1 MIVLGGGNMNEM
13 AYSQLADMAAQP
25 EALEKSICYIE
36 QHISTFLRPRDRVLI
51 CFVNTPGN
59 FGYIAEQ
66 AVLRCGAIPVI
77 PEDLKWKTLLKEA
90 FSKKCAAIV
99 GTPLLVLGL
108 SKLAKRM
115 QTPLYA
121 RNVILAGYPSSGW
134 MLDGIR
140 KGLDCRI
147 WGCYDPGAGIVV
159 GGFSCD
165 SSGAIHLRSDEYG
178 VDIVTEHGKLVGAGE
193 YGEVVIYPVN
203 MPQLRL
209 HTGDYARL
217 NSAPCVCGCDSPRL
231 LDFDTVRGVDP
242 ALSLLGEQLHQWTSV
257 LDCRLSKTGYGIEL
271 EIVTFPGE
279 KLPKLPSC
287 AKLVIRNWNP
297 ELDMPF
303 PHMFVL
309 KNRLFSDND
318 S

>member
-1 MIVLGGGNMNEM
+1 MNEI
-13 AYSQLADMAAQP
+13 AYSRLADMAAQP
-25 EALEKSICYIE
+25 EELEKSIGYIE
-36 QHISTFLRPRDRVLI
+36 KHISAFLRPRDRVLI

-59 FGYIAEQ
+59 FGHIVEQ

-90 FSKKCAAIV
+90 FSKKCASIV

-121 RNVILAGYPSSGW
+121 RNVILAGYPSSDW

-140 KGLDCRI
+140 KGLDCKI

-159 GGFSCD
+159 AGFSCD
-165 SSGAIHLRSDEYG
+165 SSGAIHLRSEEYG
-178 VDIVTEHGKLVGAGE
+178 VDIVTEEGKTADIGE
-193 YGEVVIYPVN
+193 HGEVVIYPVAV
-203 MPQLRL
+203 PELRL
-209 HTGDYARL
+209 HTGDYGRL
-217 NSAPCVCGCDSPRL
+217 NTAPCACGCTSLRL
-231 LDFDTVRGVDP
+231 MDFDTVRGVDP
-242 ALSLLGEQLHQWTSV
+242 ALSMLGEELHKWTSV

-271 EIVTFPGE
+271 EIITFPGE

-287 AKLVIRNWNP
+287 AKLIVRNWDP
-297 ELDMPF
+297 ETDIPF

-309 KNRLFSDND
+309 KNRLFSDNG